1 MKRLIAVF
9 VLGALAGAG
18 LLLGFGARFGGG
30 GHGEEGHNH
39 GKEGHEKEGDGHD
52 HGKEGKGKEEDGFVR
67 LSEQARKVA
76 RIKTATI
83 EKKPLGPVLTATG
96 AIRPNAYQ
104 LAHVTPKVSGKVAEV
119 LALQGAKVKRGDPLL
134 VLDSIEMGA
143 ASSDFLKAKSALEVA
158 KINFDREEELMKRNA
173 TRGSDFYE
181 AKGQY
186 HKAQA
191 DYQASRGK
199 LFLLGWA
206 AEKVDNLKWDDPL
219 GLSRVIVPAPFEGE
233 VTEKHATLGELV
245 GPETT
250 VYTISNLSTVWVELD
265 LFQRDVGQVHAGQ
278 PVETLCDAHPG
289 KLFKAQV
296 TYVGQVLAEETR
308 TLKVRVEVENK
319 EGHLKPGMFV
329 TAHIRDDRDE
339 HALERLALPSA
350 AVHQVD
356 NASVVFV
363 AKAPG
368 IYEKRG
374 VTLGTRYG
382 DDYEVVAG
390 LEGGETVVT
399 DGGYILKSELLRS
412 QMGHDH
418 AH

>member
-1 MKRLIAVF
+1 MKRLIVVF

-18 LLLGFGARFGGG
+18 LLLGFGARFRGGG
-30 GHGEEGHNH
+30 EDGHDH
-39 GKEGHEKEGDGHD
+39 GSEAHGKEGDGHD

-206 AEKVDNLKWDDPL
+206 SEKVDNLKWDDPL
-219 GLSRVIVPAPFEGE
+219 GMSRVTVAAPVDGE
-233 VTEKHATLGELV
+233 VTEKHATIGELV
-245 GPETT
+245 NPETSVFT
-250 VYTISNLSTVWVELD
+250 LSNLSSVWVELD
-265 LFQRDVGQVHAGQ
+265 LFQRDVGQVHEKQ
-278 PVETLCDAHPG
+278 PVEILCDAHPG
-289 KLFKAQV
+289 KLFKGQV
-296 TYVGQVLAEETR
+296 TYVGQVVAEESR
-308 TLKVRVEVENK
+308 TLKVRVEVDNK

-329 TAHIRDDRDE
+329 TANIRDDQDE
-339 HALERLALPSA
+339 HAPERVAVPA
-350 AVHQVD
+350 AAIQQIE
-356 NASVVFV
+356 NAAVVFV

-368 IYEKRG
+368 VYERRP
-374 VTLGTRYG
+374 VTLGRRFG
-382 DDYEVVAG
+382 EWYELVAG
-390 LEGGETVVT
+390 LEPGDLVVT
-399 DGGYILKSELLRS
+399 EGGYILKAELQRS